1 MAEVVVVVVA
11 LEKMDNLVQFELYGV
26 MEEVTQVMLLM

>member
-1 MAEVVVVVVA
+1 MAEVVVVAAA
-11 LEKMDNLVQFELYGV
+11 LEKMDNLVQLELYGV